1 MFLPIR
7 DDNPHTTKPVVTW
20 GLIGLCV
27 AVFFWQNGL
36 DGRMAQL
43 AVLSYGIIP
52 ADLFG
57 TAHLDPIISPLPAWM
72 TMISYMFL
80 HGDLM
85 HLAVNMLVLFFFG
98 PPLEGKWGE
107 REFLRFFIVCGLG
120 GAALSY
126 VFMFSSAPI
135 QIVGASGAGY
145 GIMLGFAM
153 SWPDAPI
160 YIWGIFPVKAKYL
173 VGFFFVLSAM
183 SAVQGTGGGVAHFAH
198 LGGLLAGFGYLKS
211 DWRPKQG
218 LSNLKKAVTRSR
230 RLAIVPGDEGRGEEP
245 AVGTSAR
252 SHDENPALYDKVDVV
267 LDKISAQGMSSLTS
281 EELKLLDEVSK
292 KHRTN

>member
-1 MFLPIR
+1 
-7 DDNPHTTKPVVTW
+7 
-20 GLIGLCV
+20 
-27 AVFFWQNGL
+27 
-36 DGRMAQL
+36 MAYSSR
-43 AVLSYGIIP
+43 SYGFSFTLTSMVKRLMIANVVVFAVTSIGP
-52 ADLFG
+52 QAFLFDWFAFQPQEIFFRPWG
-57 TAHLDPIISPLPAWM
+57 AIT
-72 TMISYMFL
+72 YMFL

-153 SWPDAPI
+153 NWPDAPI
-160 YIWGIFPVKAKYL
+160 YVWGIFPVKAKYL

-218 LSNLKKAVTRSR
+218 LGNLKKAATRSR
-230 RLAIVPGDEGRGEEP
+230 RLAIVPRDEERGEEP

-292 KHRTN
+292 RHRTN